1 MHPSESSEWP
11 PNHLWIG
18 GSPCSG
24 KSTVAATVAAA
35 GGCGVYSCDEAWDR
49 HSAAATGNR
58 QPVLHALSVIA
69 TDVRLR
75 RPVGVQVDDVVAA
88 YHEQFP
94 SILADVRDA
103 PPTILE
109 GAALLPDLLAAIDI
123 PADRAMWMVPSE
135 PFQRAHYARPHLGV
149 RAARRR
155 SRRGRPLRGV
165 DATGRRLR
173 DNLVADQ
180 ARDHGYDAIVVDGS
194 QSVDELTTLVRR
206 RFGLSG

>member
-1 MHPSESSEWP
+1 MHPSQSSESS

-24 KSTVAATVAAA
+24 KSTVAATLAAA
-35 GGCGVYSCDEAWDR
+35 SGRVVYSCDDAWDR
-49 HSAAATGNR
+49 HSAAATGNSL
-58 QPVLHALSVIA
+58 PVLHDLSVVA

-88 YHEQFP
+88 YREQFP

-103 PPTILE
+103 PPTVLE
-109 GAALLPDLLAAIDI
+109 GAALLPDLLAGIDV
-123 PADRAMWMVPSE
+123 PADRAVWLVPSE
-135 PFQRAHYARPHLGV
+135 TFQRAHYARRTWAFDLLADAPD
-149 RAARRR
+149 AADLFEAWMQR
-155 SRRGRPLRGV
+155 
-165 DATGRRLR
+165 DAAFAAI
-173 DNLVADQ
+173 VADQ

-194 QSVDELTTLVRR
+194 RTVDELTALVNR